1 MNACGDMNESGGEA
15 NACNSSTQGAEA
27 GGLQGVGG
35 QPVLQSK
42 MPQLKERRAGKV
54 AQWVKVCAYKS
65 EVPSSIPGI
74 CRMENE
80 NQPHTVSSDP
90 PQAHTHT

>member
-1 MNACGDMNESGGEA
+1 MSQAGRLMPVIPTLKGLMQEDCRESKA
-15 NACNSSTQGAEA
+15 SLC
-27 GGLQGVGG
+27 
-35 QPVLQSK
+35 LQSK

-80 NQPHTVSSDP
+80 NQPHTVSPDP